1 MSLFKLWV
9 EQDQQELSDEK
20 IIQSISLEIR
30 ALESSDPEFRL
41 SHEPINGMSA

>member
-9 EQDQQELSDEK
+9 EHDRQELSDEK
-20 IIQSISLEIR
+20 IISLEIR

-41 SHEPINGMSA
+41 CYEPINGMSA

>member
-20 IIQSISLEIR
+20 IISLEIR